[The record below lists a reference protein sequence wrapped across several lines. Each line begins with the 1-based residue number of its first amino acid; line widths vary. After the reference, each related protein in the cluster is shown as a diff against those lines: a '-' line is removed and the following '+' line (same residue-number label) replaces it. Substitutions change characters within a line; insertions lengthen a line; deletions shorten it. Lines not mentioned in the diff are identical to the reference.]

1 MLAKVMNKKW
11 KQIWEQK
18 YNTASS
24 EIEISLKKLI
34 SLNGFDTGVGS
45 YDEENWLKMVS
56 DFCLRAPVLRIQKYL
71 RLAAVVAL
79 SLSNKPN

>member
-1 MLAKVMNKKW
+1 MNKKW

-18 YNTASS
+18 YNKASS

-45 YDEENWLKMVS
+45 YDEENWLKS
-56 DFCLRAPVLRIQKYL
+56 YKITSIILKWKILL
-71 RLAAVVAL
+71 RLTI
-79 SLSNKPN
+79 